1 MLRRVV
7 NWLFLAP
14 VALVA
19 VVLAVANRSPVT
31 LSVDPFAREASA
43 LSVSVP
49 LFAVVFLAMI
59 IGVVIGGTAVWWK
72 QGRYRKRCRVA
83 ESELTAARSDV
94 ERLRNELGRGE
105 QPAGSNG
112 GALAF
117 LNRPAA

>member
-19 VVLAVANRSPVT
+19 VVLAVANRTPVT

-72 QGRYRKRCRVA
+72 QGRYRKRCRLA
-83 ESELTAARSDV
+83 ENELTAARSDV

-105 QPAGSNG
+105 QPAGSTG

>member
-1 MLRRVV
+1 MLRRLV

-19 VVLAVANRSPVT
+19 VVLAVANRTPVVLSLDPLARGT
-31 LSVDPFAREASA
+31 SSLSVT
-43 LSVSVP
+43 VP

-59 IGVVIGGTAVWWK
+59 LGVVIGGFAVWWK
-72 QGRYRKRCRVA
+72 QGRYRKRCRLA
-83 ESELTAARSDV
+83 ESELSAARGDV
-94 ERLRNELGRGE
+94 ERLRGELGRTD
-105 QPAGSNG
+105 PAGAPG

>member
-19 VVLAVANRSPVT
+19 VVLAVANRTPVT

-43 LSVSVP
+43 LSISVP

-72 QGRYRKRCRVA
+72 QGRYRKRCRLA
-83 ESELTAARSDV
+83 ENELTAARSDV

-105 QPAGSNG
+105 QPASSAA

>member
-1 MLRRVV
+1 MLRRIV

-14 VALVA
+14 VALIA
-19 VVLAVANRSPVT
+19 VVLAVANRTPVT

-72 QGRYRKRCRVA
+72 QGRYRKRCRLA

-94 ERLRNELGRGE
+94 ERLRNELGRGD
-105 QPAGSNG
+105 QTSGASG

>member
-19 VVLAVANRSPVT
+19 IVLAVANRTPVT
-31 LSVDPFAREASA
+31 LSVDPFARGSSA
-43 LSVSVP
+43 LSVTVP

-59 IGVVIGGTAVWWK
+59 LGVIIGGAAVWWK
-72 QGRYRKRCRVA
+72 QGRYRKRCRLA
-83 ESELTAARSDV
+83 ESELSAARSDV

-105 QPAGSNG
+105 PPAGASG